1 MVQCFH
7 YLTSFFKSKS
17 LLKVSGAP
25 VGPVRSWL
33 LRDSARLRGP
43 DRGERTSGVSN
54 KSIKDHELKVNFF
67 LGREINAFEVLSPE
81 YSRLIWQGPTLS
93 LME

>member
-1 MVQCFH
+1 MLPISIGVSILKEEVWFNVFTI
-7 YLTSFFKSKS
+7 LLLFFKSKS

-67 LGREINAFEVLSPE
+67 WGGKLM
-81 YSRLIWQGPTLS
+81 RLRY
-93 LME
+93 

>member
-1 MVQCFH
+1 MIQCFH
-7 YLTSFFKSKS
+7 HLTSFFKSKS

-43 DRGERTSGVSN
+43 DREERTSGVSN
-54 KSIKDHELKVNFF
+54 KSIKDHGLKVNFF
-67 LGREINAFEVLSPE
+67 LGREINAFEVLRLE